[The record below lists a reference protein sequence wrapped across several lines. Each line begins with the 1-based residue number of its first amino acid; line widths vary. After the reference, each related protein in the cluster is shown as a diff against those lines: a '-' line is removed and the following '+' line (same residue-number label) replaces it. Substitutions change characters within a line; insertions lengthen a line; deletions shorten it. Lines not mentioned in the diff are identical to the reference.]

1 MSSDSEHS
9 EQEFTLEDLEG
20 SDIEMISE
28 DEENPIDIVPQQ
40 RVTVNNE
47 QALRRLREQIE
58 LPKDL
63 PFSETQSVM
72 SSKAIEVVDPDDDLK
87 REVAFYEQALEAAV
101 KGRELLKK
109 EGIPFER
116 PDDYF
121 AEMVKSDEHMAKIRQ
136 RLLDENASIQA
147 SERAKAQRELKKF
160 GKKVQIEKRLE
171 REKAK
176 ADALDKIETLKK
188 KRQQNAASLDDGDSQ
203 FDIALASD
211 EETPAKSGG
220 GKGNN
225 SKKRGAPSTQESR
238 NKRLKKNQKFGFGG
252 KKRNA
257 KSNTA
262 DSSADMSGFS
272 VKRNKSGSFKAGAHK
287 AAAKKAK
294 ASAKRPGKSRRMNSR
309 K

>member
-9 EQEFTLEDLEG
+9 EKEFTLEDLEG
-20 SDIEMISE
+20 SDVEMISE

-47 QALRRLREQIE
+47 QALKRLREQIA
-58 LPKDL
+58 LPTDI
-63 PFSETQSVM
+63 PFSETQAVT
-72 SSKAIEVVDPDDDLK
+72 SSKAIELVDPDDDLK
-87 REVAFYEQALEAAV
+87 REVAFYEQALEAAMI
-101 KGRELLKK
+101 GRDRLKK

-176 ADALDKIETLKK
+176 ADALEKIETLKK
-188 KRQQNAASLDDGDSQ
+188 KRQQNAASLDDGNDE
-203 FDIALASD
+203 FDVALESD
-211 EETPAKSGG
+211 DDKPAKGG
-220 GKGNN
+220 NKG
-225 SKKRGAPSTQESR
+225 KKRAAVSTPESR
-238 NKRLKKNQKFGFGG
+238 NKRLKKNQKYGFGG

-262 DSSADMSGFS
+262 DSSSDMSGFS
-272 VKRNKSGSFKAGAHK
+272 VKRNKSTSFKAGAHK

-294 ASAKRPGKSRRMNSR
+294 AKRPGKSRRMNAR

>member
-1 MSSDSEHS
+1 MSDSEHS

-20 SDIEMISE
+20 SDVEMISE

-40 RVTVNNE
+40 RVTINNE
-47 QALRRLREQIE
+47 QALKRLREQIG
-58 LPKDL
+58 LPSDL
-63 PFSETQSVM
+63 AFSETQSVT
-72 SSKAIEVVDPDDDLK
+72 SSKAIELVDPDDDLK

-101 KGRELLKK
+101 IGRDRLKK

-176 ADALDKIETLKK
+176 SDALDKIETLKK
-188 KRQQNAASLDDGDSQ
+188 KRQQNAASMDDGTDQ
-203 FDIALASD
+203 FDVALASD
-211 EETPAKSGG
+211 DEMPAHSGD

-225 SKKRGAPSTQESR
+225 NKKRAASSTQDSR

-272 VKRNKSGSFKAGAHK
+272 VKRNKSSSFKAGAHK
-287 AAAKKAK
+287 AAAKKGKPA
-294 ASAKRPGKSRRMNSR
+294 AKRPGKTRRMNAR

>member
-9 EQEFTLEDLEG
+9 EKEFTLEDLEG
-20 SDIEMISE
+20 SDVEMISE

-47 QALRRLREQIE
+47 QALKRLREQIA
-58 LPKDL
+58 LPTDI
-63 PFSETQSVM
+63 PFSETQAVT
-72 SSKAIEVVDPDDDLK
+72 SSKAIELVDPDDDLK
-87 REVAFYEQALEAAV
+87 REVAFYEQALEAAMI
-101 KGRELLKK
+101 GRDRLKK

-176 ADALDKIETLKK
+176 ADALEKIETLKK
-188 KRQQNAASLDDGDSQ
+188 KRQQNAASLDDGNDE
-203 FDIALASD
+203 FDVALESD
-211 EETPAKSGG
+211 DDKPAKGG
-220 GKGNN
+220 NKG
-225 SKKRGAPSTQESR
+225 KKREAVSTPESR
-238 NKRLKKNQKFGFGG
+238 NKRLKKNQKYGFGG

-262 DSSADMSGFS
+262 DSSSDMSGFS
-272 VKRNKSGSFKAGAHK
+272 VKRNKSTSFKAGAHK

-294 ASAKRPGKSRRMNSR
+294 AKRPGKSRRMNAR